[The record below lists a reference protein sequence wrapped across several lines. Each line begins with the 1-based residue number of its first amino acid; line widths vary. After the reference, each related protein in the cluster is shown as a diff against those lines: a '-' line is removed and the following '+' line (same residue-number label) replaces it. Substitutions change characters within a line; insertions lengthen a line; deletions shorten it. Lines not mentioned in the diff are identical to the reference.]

1 MADLQP
7 PQELFVE
14 ARKGGS
20 RGGLVGGLIGGVIGA
35 IIGALLCYYFMHR

>member
-1 MADLQP
+1 MPDVRP

-35 IIGALLCYYFMHR
+35 IIGALLCYYFLHR